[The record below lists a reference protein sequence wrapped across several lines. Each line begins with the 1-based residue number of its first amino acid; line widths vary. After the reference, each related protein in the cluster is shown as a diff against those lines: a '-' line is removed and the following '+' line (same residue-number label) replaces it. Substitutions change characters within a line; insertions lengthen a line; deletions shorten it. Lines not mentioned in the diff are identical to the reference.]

1 MQQTKFT
8 TIIKT
13 PPPPPSSSHGATVL
27 YVSFL
32 FSIFLYFTALT
43 KLVSFARI
51 LFVHYPNIFMS
62 IIQIFPRRLFC
73 HIAHRFTGNSD
84 SGEKNL
90 HKQRQTAKSKQNEQ
104 HKKNVGKTSAP
115 HLDRWSN
122 FGQISCYCHSLLL
135 SLISMQY
142 TNCATQAQD
151 LFRMYKAVYSHSF
164 IHSFIAINL

>member
-1 MQQTKFT
+1 MHCACASACVNYIHISRNAQAVSLYINRKLQIAEFQRILWVGGAVQQTKFT

-13 PPPPPSSSHGATVL
+13 PPPSHGATVL

-32 FSIFLYFTALT
+32 FSIFLYFTAPT

-62 IIQIFPRRLFC
+62 KIQIFPRRLFC

-84 SGEKNL
+84 SGGKNL

-104 HKKNVGKTSAP
+104 HE
-115 HLDRWSN
+115 
-122 FGQISCYCHSLLL
+122 
-135 SLISMQY
+135 
-142 TNCATQAQD
+142 
-151 LFRMYKAVYSHSF
+151 
-164 IHSFIAINL
+164 